1 MVSKVLWKKLLRDLW
16 ARKAA
21 LAALIVIIAIGVGG
35 FVSMAAVYRDLDGSR
50 ERYYR
55 ECRLGDFTVD
65 LKRAP
70 RWAVDRI
77 ADLPNV
83 REVRGRVSAPALI
96 DLPAGSASDLAFS
109 GATGLLSGD
118 PSERA
123 SGLFRERRS
132 EPVTGT
138 AISMPPRPD
147 ASVINGLL
155 LRSGAWFSDG
165 RAREAILNEAFAREN
180 GLVPGDRVRVTLLD
194 KQHDLLV
201 VGTAMSP
208 EFVYVIPPAGG
219 LAPDPARYGILYVP
233 EKFLQE
239 SCDLEGAY
247 NQLVGLLHDSS
258 PTEAANTLR
267 LIEDRLDAFGVTDSV
282 PGREQP
288 SVKFLADELVG
299 LRVSATVVPAIFLG
313 VAALVLNIVMGR
325 LVAQQRTVIGTLR
338 ALGWARGAVTR
349 HYLEFGA
356 MVGVAGGVLGIALG
370 QWWESLMAALYR
382 KFYALPEIEAHFYPD
397 ILLTGL
403 LVSVV
408 FSVLGT
414 VRGARFAARLE
425 PAVAMRPPPPE
436 RGGKVLPEYLP
447 GFWNALPFRWKMILR
462 AVFRNPF
469 RSGVSILA
477 SLVSTALVVMSLSMV
492 DSLDY
497 LMRFQFE
504 KISHEDISVSIR
516 DPQGRKA
523 ESEIGALS
531 GVADV
536 EPQLVVACDFV
547 NGPRKKRT
555 AITGLVR
562 HNRLNTPLDALGRP
576 IVIPDDG
583 LVLTRK
589 LAEILRVAVGDSV
602 RLRPLIARRQEVV
615 APVAA
620 IVETFLGLGAYA
632 EIGYLGRLLGEEEPA
647 NVILASRSPG
657 ADRAALFEEFKKR
670 PTVVGIGERARSLTQ
685 LDETFGKTMG
695 AMIWVMVFLSG
706 LIAFGSVFN
715 AALVS
720 LSERQREVGTLRVLG
735 YSTREVAGVFSG
747 ESLLLN
753 GFGIGV
759 GLLAGIGLTHLVLI
773 PYDTEMYR
781 FPAIIYP
788 SRLLQSA
795 AVMAGFI
802 VVAQVIILWMI
813 RRLDWLEALKVR
825 E

>member
-1 MVSKVLWKKLLRDLW
+1 
-16 ARKAA
+16 
-21 LAALIVIIAIGVGG
+21 
-35 FVSMAAVYRDLDGSR
+35 
-50 ERYYR
+50 
-55 ECRLGDFTVD
+55 
-65 LKRAP
+65 
-70 RWAVDRI
+70 
-77 ADLPNV
+77 
-83 REVRGRVSAPALI
+83 
-96 DLPAGSASDLAFS
+96 
-109 GATGLLSGD
+109 
-118 PSERA
+118 
-123 SGLFRERRS
+123 
-132 EPVTGT
+132 
-138 AISMPPRPD
+138 
-147 ASVINGLL
+147 
-155 LRSGAWFSDG
+155 
-165 RAREAILNEAFAREN
+165 
-180 GLVPGDRVRVTLLD
+180 
-194 KQHDLLV
+194 
-201 VGTAMSP
+201 
-208 EFVYVIPPAGG
+208 
-219 LAPDPARYGILYVP
+219 
-233 EKFLQE
+233 
-239 SCDLEGAY
+239 
-247 NQLVGLLHDSS
+247 
-258 PTEAANTLR
+258 
-267 LIEDRLDAFGVTDSV
+267 
-282 PGREQP
+282 
-288 SVKFLADELVG
+288 
-299 LRVSATVVPAIFLG
+299 
-313 VAALVLNIVMGR
+313 
-325 LVAQQRTVIGTLR
+325 
-338 ALGWARGAVTR
+338 
-349 HYLEFGA
+349 
-356 MVGVAGGVLGIALG
+356 
-370 QWWESLMAALYR
+370 
-382 KFYALPEIEAHFYPD
+382 
-397 ILLTGL
+397 
-403 LVSVV
+403 
-408 FSVLGT
+408 
-414 VRGARFAARLE
+414 
-425 PAVAMRPPPPE
+425 
-436 RGGKVLPEYLP
+436 
-447 GFWNALPFRWKMILR
+447 
-462 AVFRNPF
+462 FRNPF